1 MREVSAF
8 EPMRG
13 EFETLNKA
21 IERSQ
26 KNPVT
31 GLTQGGSSD
40 KYHGCKSAAKDPN
53 IYRNVPVKQTNEEV
67 TND

>member
-1 MREVSAF
+1 VREVSSF
-8 EPMRG
+8 EPLRG
-13 EFETLNKA
+13 EFENMNKA
-21 IERSQ
+21 IGKSQ

-40 KYHGCKSAAKDPN
+40 KYAGCKSAAKDVN
-53 IYRNVPVKQTNEEV
+53 VYRNVPVKQTNEET